1 MRLAGPQKLRP
12 FFNSLRALCP
22 SRPHWKVLKTYLRHC
37 CLSRHGSM
45 TFSHSGQHFSN
56 YTTIVNYEVIQ
67 LCQLCGNMTYT
78 TKVNYAVILPN
89 QKFIIESSMIIVDLV
104 DHDRFNKNEGMVGK
118 QTNIDRDYRR
128 L

>member
-1 MRLAGPQKLRP
+1 
-12 FFNSLRALCP
+12 
-22 SRPHWKVLKTYLRHC
+22 
-37 CLSRHGSM
+37 M

-89 QKFIIESSMIIVDLV
+89 QKFIVESSMIIVDLV
-104 DHDRFNKNEGMVGK
+104 EYDRFNNNKGMNRK